1 MSFEREIGDC
11 DPGYAARIELGGEWQ
26 TYASG
31 EGRIRWRGCI
41 FEGVRTLEAQA
52 AARRVVQIV
61 AAAGPENASLTR
73 ALRSLAGHFAFVLEQ
88 AGRTIACVDRIRS
101 VPLLWG
107 RRGTEV
113 LIDDRAPRLAER
125 LGTGGKIDRAQA
137 LALAMSGYTIGAGT
151 IFEGVHGLRA
161 GEALIVDADGART
174 LRWFVYDAWRTEAIA
189 EPEKRLSE
197 LHRFVIER
205 LAKSADGR
213 TIAVPLSAGLD
224 SRMIASGLKAVGYR
238 NVRLFSYGRPGNHE
252 ASTAKTIA
260 ERLGYP
266 WAFHPFSPASQRAM
280 FADADH
286 ARMWRE
292 ADCGTSAPFEQD
304 WAAIAALKASG
315 FIPGDALV
323 VNGNSGDYITGAHAP
338 VALIDTVA
346 PADEDA
352 RRERVVRA
360 VVKKHFRLWEAL
372 ATPANDA
379 AIVGLLAR
387 EATEAGADFGV
398 GQALA
403 GIHEMLE
410 YQDRQSKYVVSGQR
424 TYEWFGLSWRLPLWD
439 DEIVEFFRH
448 APMDLKRGQSLYKRV
463 LTSDNWGGVW
473 RDVPVNVKTIRP
485 RWIVP
490 LRLMAKAAHA
500 PLGQEAWH
508 RFERRA
514 FVWWTDPLS
523 VSAIVPY
530 AQALADRRGA
540 RHSVA
545 WIADAYL
552 ARHGVTQALLAGGA

>member
-1 MSFEREIGDC
+1 MADDALPSAPRAEAVLGPGWGWRVFDC
-11 DPGYAARIELGGEWQ
+11 GPARV
-26 TYASG
+26 T
-31 EGRIRWRGCI
+31 WRGYL
-41 FEGVRTLEAQA
+41 FDGARTLEGHA
-52 AARRVVQIV
+52 AAERVAQIV
-61 AAAGPENASLTR
+61 AGCEPNDEGLKR
-73 ALRSLAGHFAFVLEQ
+73 ALGRLAGHFAFVL
-88 AGRTIACVDRIRS
+88 ADRARTIACVDRIRS
-101 VPLLWG
+101 APLLWG
-107 RRGTEV
+107 RRGDDV

-125 LGTGGKIDRAQA
+125 LGTGGKIDHAQA

-161 GEALIVDADGART
+161 GEALAVDRDGART
-174 LRWFVYDAWRTEAIA
+174 LRWFVYDAWHTEAIA
-189 EPEKRLSE
+189 NPERRLSE

-224 SRMIASGLKAVGYR
+224 SRMIASGLKAAGYPH
-238 NVRLFSYGRPGNHE
+238 VRLFSYGRPGNHE
-252 ASTAKTIA
+252 ASTARTIA

-266 WAFHPFSPASQRAM
+266 WTFVPFSPESQQRM

-304 WAAIAALKASG
+304 WAAIGGLKASG
-315 FIPGDALV
+315 FIPADAIL

-338 VALIDTVA
+338 VPLIDTVA

-352 RRERVVRA
+352 RRERVLSA

-372 ATPANDA
+372 ATPGNDA
-379 AIVGLLAR
+379 AIKALLAR
-387 EATEAGADFGV
+387 EAADAGADFGV

-403 GIHEMLE
+403 GVHEMLE

-424 TYEWFGLSWRLPLWD
+424 TYEWFGLEWRLPLWD
-439 DEIVEFFRH
+439 DEIVAFFRN
-448 APMDLKRGQSLYKRV
+448 APMDLKCGQNLYKRV
-463 LTSDNWGGVW
+463 LTADNWGGVW
-473 RDVPVNVKTIRP
+473 RDVPVNAKTIRP

-490 LRLMAKAAHA
+490 LRLVAKAVYA
-500 PLGQEAWH
+500 PLGPEAWH

-552 ARHGVTQALLAGGA
+552 ARHGVTQAHLSSTA